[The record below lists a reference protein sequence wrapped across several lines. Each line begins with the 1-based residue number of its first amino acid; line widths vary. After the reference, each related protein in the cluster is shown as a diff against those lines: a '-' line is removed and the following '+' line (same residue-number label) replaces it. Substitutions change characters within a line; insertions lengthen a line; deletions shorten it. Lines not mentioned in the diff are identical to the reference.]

1 MSLDTYLSVCYNNIA
16 HFGCCCG
23 ISWRVSSASVS
34 PPCKN
39 QGNLN
44 WLCKSWH
51 NHFQLSIFNFQFN
64 KQVWRNWLTRMVQ
77 VHVKAI
83 SCRFKS
89 CFPHLRKKAQQKR
102 WASFFVNSGNGLEDA
117 AILKPVGFKNGADYQ
132 SSECVLTASFS
143 PIFFWSHNP
152 YCSLFFRAESIWSFK
167 FG

>member
-64 KQVWRNWLTRMVQ
+64 KQVWRNWQTRMVQ

-89 CFPHLRKKAQQKR
+89 CYLHQQPFLMQGRLFCIALSVCFMVIFKIFELILNKKRKLCWQIRKY
-102 WASFFVNSGNGLEDA
+102 G
-117 AILKPVGFKNGADYQ
+117 I
-132 SSECVLTASFS
+132 
-143 PIFFWSHNP
+143 
-152 YCSLFFRAESIWSFK
+152 
-167 FG
+167 

>member
-64 KQVWRNWLTRMVQ
+64 KQVWRNWQTRMVQ

-89 CFPHLRKKAQQKR
+89 CFPHQMRTSVRTEVLILLQRNIQSCFQHQTSIIRTRFSKSEMGTDFFLSFCRK
-102 WASFFVNSGNGLEDA
+102 G
-117 AILKPVGFKNGADYQ
+117 I
-132 SSECVLTASFS
+132 T
-143 PIFFWSHNP
+143 H
-152 YCSLFFRAESIWSFK
+152 
-167 FG
+167 